1 MFRSKS
7 FSGLINEWNSLR
19 SLQRIR
25 YHTIRVLVYEHVV
38 MSNLSQDYVEQ
49 IERSLFDS
57 HRRCFKA
64 TARVDISRLVFDQSF
79 KKQMDNQENIERFRR
94 IMRIQGCQRLMQDCH
109 VPVLIP
115 VADWD
120 SRVRLRRCEGSLDWL
135 DVDIDYHLHAQDH
148 ETMIT
153 AARTRLGPTD
163 QWWIVDVYVVEEAG
177 RSYPCGL
184 RVNALTYWIF

>member
-1 MFRSKS
+1 
-7 FSGLINEWNSLR
+7 
-19 SLQRIR
+19 
-25 YHTIRVLVYEHVV
+25 
-38 MSNLSQDYVEQ
+38 MSNLSQDYVEE

-57 HRRCFKA
+57 RRRWFKA

-94 IMRIQGCQRLMQDCH
+94 IMRIQGCQRLMQDCY

-115 VADWD
+115 VADWG
-120 SRVRLRRCEGSLDWL
+120 SRVRLRRCDGSLDWL

-153 AARTRLGPTD
+153 AARTRLSLTN
-163 QWWIVDVYVVEEAG
+163 QWWIVDVYVVEQAG
-177 RSYPCGL
+177 RLSPCGL
-184 RVNALTYWIF
+184 RVDALTYRMF